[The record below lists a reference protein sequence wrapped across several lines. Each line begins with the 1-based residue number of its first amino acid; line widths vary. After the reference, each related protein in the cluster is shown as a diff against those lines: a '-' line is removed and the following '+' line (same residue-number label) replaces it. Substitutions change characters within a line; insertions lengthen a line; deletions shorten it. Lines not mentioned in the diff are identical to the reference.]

1 MQIHERGVP
10 MRLILANA
18 MLALVLAL
26 AACTPAPVPPATEEQ
41 AAADQPFS
49 DVAPDQVRIEARYV
63 SATGER
69 LVAVFDNTADTVTVT
84 LPGGRTVTLPRA
96 VSGSGARY
104 SDGNDTFWDHHGEGT
119 FTTGETIVFQ
129 GKAEEDD

>member
-1 MQIHERGVP
+1 
-10 MRLILANA
+10 MRLISATVFLIV
-18 MLALVLAL
+18 ALGL
-26 AACTPAPVPPATEEQ
+26 AACTPAPAPPAAEEK
-41 AAADQPFS
+41 ATADDPFS

-69 LVAVFDNTADTVTVT
+69 LVAVFDNAADTVTVT

-104 SDGNDTFWDHHGEGT
+104 SDGTDTFWDHHGEGT
-119 FTTGETIVFQ
+119 FTTGETTVFQ